1 MIRSNQNVLRLH
13 QLAAATALLLA
24 GTTAHAAARTDL
36 HQADLA
42 QVNHQYRLATQ
53 GMVSVKPEQRH
64 AELVGLDS
72 ESRLT
77 VLTHR
82 VDKDGTNHY
91 RYQQTFR
98 GIPIFGEQIIV
109 SEGRGIVRNLFGRK
123 VDGLAAQLPR
133 NAALMAWG
141 AAQRDTGHAVQV
153 CALYAPWTATRG
165 TAHAAG
171 LAREHGLVVTE
182 LTASPDLMPDT
193 NDCTGGEG

>member
-1 MIRSNQNVLRLH
+1 MSKVLIVCGARVLDASPSARRWAKAELASAVLSFTPDLIAH
-13 QLAAATALLLA
+13 GDARGPDRWADELAAWL
-24 GTTAHAAARTDL
+24 
-36 HQADLA
+36 
-42 QVNHQYRLATQ
+42 
-53 GMVSVKPEQRH
+53 
-64 AELVGLDS
+64 
-72 ESRLT
+72 
-77 VLTHR
+77 
-82 VDKDGTNHY
+82 
-91 RYQQTFR
+91 
-98 GIPIFGEQIIV
+98 GIPRVVFAIFGGLSDPYV
-109 SEGRGIVRNLFGRK
+109 PIVRRPDRSTRPTKDAERFRYDPKDPKG
-123 VDGLAAQLPR
+123 R